1 MNHKKINV
9 GSKTEIALKH
19 QVHQTQSNFCINI
32 VNWVKRFSSATLNI
46 SSSNSSL
53 NSKTFAGVS
62 APNQSQYVVDYQA
75 VWVQSTSLAHARMET
90 KCSQLNDTFE
100 QLGGNFTTHLAL
112 FSIV

>member
-1 MNHKKINV
+1 MSTKHKATFVLTLSIEPK
-9 GSKTEIALKH
+9 GFH
-19 QVHQTQSNFCINI
+19 QQHS
-32 VNWVKRFSSATLNI
+32 TLAVQMVDC
-46 SSSNSSL
+46 SNSSL
-53 NSKTFAGVS
+53 NSKTFACVG

-100 QLGGNFTTHLAL
+100 QPGGNFTTHLAL